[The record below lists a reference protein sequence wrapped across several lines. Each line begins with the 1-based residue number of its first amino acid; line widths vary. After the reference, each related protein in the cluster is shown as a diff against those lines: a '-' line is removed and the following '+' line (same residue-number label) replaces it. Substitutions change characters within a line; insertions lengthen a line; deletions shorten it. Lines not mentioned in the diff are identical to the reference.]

1 MLRRVSLILAV
12 VLASSAA
19 LAQTYPQEN
28 TPEDRACRG
37 DARRFCKDDIP
48 DQFKVGSCLQANRE
62 KLSRTC
68 KTMLESHGM

>member
-1 MLRRVSLILAV
+1 MLRSVSLVLAV

-19 LAQTYPQEN
+19 LAQTYPDQN

-37 DARRFCKDDIP
+37 DARRLCKDDIP

-62 KLSRTC
+62 RLSRTC